1 MAVAQTRAWRWP
13 TLPVLDRYLLVEM
26 IAPFVWG
33 LGIFTMIA
41 AVIGT
46 VFELIRRVIDSGLGV
61 ADAGQV
67 FLLRL
72 PSFIVL
78 GIPMAILFG
87 TLMAY
92 SRLSRR
98 SEIIACKSVGIGA
111 WRLIIPAL
119 LAGLLAMGSTWAL
132 NEYVAPA
139 SSYQAFLTLKAG
151 IDQPIKPFQE
161 RNIFYREFAQR
172 YLQQIF
178 FAHEFDGQVM
188 QGVTVLNFE
197 QGLLSEII
205 AAESALWLEP
215 QQAWELSNG
224 TRYLLGANQ
233 AYEEVLPFT
242 RQAFSYPRT
251 PLELAQEIR
260 TPEFMSSSEVK
271 DFLKILLQSGD
282 QRRIRN
288 WRIQLQEK
296 KSLPFVCL
304 LLALIGAT
312 LGINSPR
319 SNNAWAFGL
328 SVVVIFSYYLVSFV
342 VTSFGQGGVLS
353 PMIASWSPKLG
364 LGVIGILLL
373 TQAQRH

>member
-1 MAVAQTRAWRWP
+1 MAVAPTRPWLP
-13 TLPVLDRYLLVEM
+13 ISLPVLDRYLLLEM
-26 IAPFVWG
+26 IAPFIWG
-33 LGIFTMIA
+33 LGIFTIIA

-46 VFELIRRVIDSGLGV
+46 VFELIRRVLDSGLGV
-61 ADAGQV
+61 AEAGQV

-111 WRLIIPAL
+111 RRLVVPAL
-119 LAGLLAMGSTWAL
+119 LAGLVAMTSTWAL
-132 NEYVAPA
+132 NEYVVPA
-139 SSYQAFLTLKAG
+139 SSYQAYLRLKAG
-151 IDQPIKPFQE
+151 IDQPVTPFQE

-178 FAHEFDGQVM
+178 FAQEFDGQVM
-188 QGVTVLNFE
+188 QGVTILNFG

-205 AAESALWLEP
+205 AAESAEWFEP
-215 QQAWELSNG
+215 ERAWKLSNG
-224 TRYLLGANQ
+224 TRYLLDGNQ
-233 AYEEVLPFT
+233 AYQEVVPFT
-242 RQAFSYPRT
+242 HQAFTYRRT

-260 TPEFMSSSEVK
+260 TPEFMSSGEVK
-271 DFLKILLQSGD
+271 DFLGILLQSGD
-282 QRRIRN
+282 QKRIRT
-288 WRIQLQEK
+288 WRVQLQEK
-296 KSLPFVCL
+296 RSLPWVCL
-304 LLALIGAT
+304 LLALIGSV

-328 SVVVIFSYYLVSFV
+328 SVAVIFSYYLVSFV
-342 VTSFGQGGVLS
+342 TISFGQGGILS
-353 PMIASWSPKLG
+353 PFVASWSPKIGLG
-364 LGVIGILLL
+364 LIGILLL
-373 TQAQRH
+373 IQAQRR